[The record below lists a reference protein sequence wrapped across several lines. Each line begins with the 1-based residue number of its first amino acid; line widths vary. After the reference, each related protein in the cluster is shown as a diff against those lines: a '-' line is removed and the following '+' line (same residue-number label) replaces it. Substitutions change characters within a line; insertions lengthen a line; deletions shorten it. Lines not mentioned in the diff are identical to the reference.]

1 MDPRDPLT
9 WTFKDRR
16 ARKMFISIDVCIPAD
31 QSGGTSMQIVGLN
44 VDERVNLQAL
54 LRQEV
59 LAVDVPEGETSS
71 GDLLP
76 VNLSALRLTCDDNNP
91 TFLTVRSVDL
101 PEGVELFVIEIAASL
116 DLRRYPSGPA
126 VNWHPIATLT
136 DELRGSTIED
146 IRLLSAGWQ
155 VVAGDSVGHSYY
167 GKDPRFLSYDFR
179 SYAVAS
185 SVMLGCLRYRRIASR
200 MRSALAA

>member
-1 MDPRDPLT
+1 
-9 WTFKDRR
+9 
-16 ARKMFISIDVCIPAD
+16 MFILSDVCIPAD
-31 QSGGTSMQIVGLN
+31 QSGGTSMRIVGLN

-54 LRQEV
+54 LHQEV

-76 VNLSALRLTCDDNNP
+76 VNLSALRLTCDGNSP

-116 DLRRYPSGPA
+116 NVRRYPGGPA
-126 VNWHPIATLT
+126 VNWHSIATLT

-155 VVAGDSVGHSYY
+155 VVAGDSIGHSYY
-167 GKDPRFLSYDFR
+167 GKDPRFLSYDLSDDAMTYHVEDGVVLFF
-179 SYAVAS
+179 SN
-185 SVMLGCLRYRRIASR
+185 G
-200 MRSALAA
+200 SALTISATGDLNGTLKLWYSRA